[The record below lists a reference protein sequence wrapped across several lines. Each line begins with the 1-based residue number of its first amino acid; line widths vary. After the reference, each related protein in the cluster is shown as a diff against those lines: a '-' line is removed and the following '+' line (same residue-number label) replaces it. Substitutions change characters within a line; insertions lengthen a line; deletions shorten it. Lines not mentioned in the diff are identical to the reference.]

1 VTLIAA
7 CGALA
12 AAGVASAATPTVETL
27 APDTTLITDSYAL
40 LSGSLNPNGVNVDY
54 RFDWGRTASYGRS
67 TPLTSAGNGKAD
79 VPVDISLDALKPSTT
94 YHYRLVVVTDAGTE
108 IDGTDQSLTTTP
120 ALGLAV
126 ASTKVRATSKG
137 VVPVKVIAVGPPDET
152 ASGTLTLR
160 LFGHPK
166 VLGAVSYSLAVG
178 TRKTLTL
185 RLSKP
190 GQAALSAARKG
201 ARVVLA
207 ARTQGA
213 RAIASKTLKLGV

>member
-1 VTLIAA
+1 
-7 CGALA
+7 
-12 AAGVASAATPTVETL
+12 
-27 APDTTLITDSYAL
+27 
-40 LSGSLNPNGVNVDY
+40 
-54 RFDWGRTASYGRS
+54 
-67 TPLTSAGNGKAD
+67 
-79 VPVDISLDALKPSTT
+79 
-94 YHYRLVVVTDAGTE
+94 
-108 IDGTDQSLTTTP
+108 
-120 ALGLAV
+120 
-126 ASTKVRATSKG
+126 
-137 VVPVKVIAVGPPDET
+137 VGPPDET

-190 GQAALSAARKG
+190 GRAALSAARKG